1 MKKDLTEEV
10 LQLVKEVGEFI
21 RNERKTFKPEV
32 VEEKTFNNLV
42 SYVDKE
48 AEKRLVER
56 LSQIVPEAGFIAEEG
71 TVTESESRWKWIVD
85 PLDGTTNFVHNIPA
99 YSISVGL
106 AYDEDIHLG
115 VIYEITRDESFY
127 AVKGKGAFLNGERIE
142 VSPITELKQSLI
154 ATGFPYY
161 DFGRMESYLAILD
174 KVMKLT
180 HGARRIGSAAV
191 DLAYV
196 ACGRFE
202 GFFEYNLNP
211 WDVAAGIL
219 LVKEAG
225 GIVSDFSGGNN
236 FLFGREIIAAGPV
249 HPQLLEVIKKEWY

>member
-1 MKKDLTEEV
+1 MKDLTSDV
-10 LQLVKEVGEFI
+10 LKLVKEVGQFI
-21 RNERKTFKPEV
+21 HNERRVFQPDV
-32 VEEKTFNNLV
+32 VEEKAFNNLV

-48 AEKRLVER
+48 AEKMLVKG
-56 LSQIVPEAGFIAEEG
+56 LSELVPEAGFIVEEG
-71 TVTESESRWKWIVD
+71 TVSESTSNWKWIVD
-85 PLDGTTNFVHNIPA
+85 PLDGTTNFIHGIPA

-106 AYDEDIHLG
+106 AYDEEIHFG
-115 VIYEITRDESFY
+115 VVYEITREEMFH
-127 AVKGKGAFLNGERIE
+127 AELGKGAFLNGDRIE
-142 VSPITELKQSLI
+142 VTPIDSLRQSLI

-161 DFGRMESYLAILD
+161 DFGRMDSYLAILD
-174 KVMKLT
+174 QVMKST

-236 FLFGREIIAAGPV
+236 YLFGKEIIAAGPV
-249 HPQLLEVIKKEWY
+249 HPHLLSIIKKEWF